1 MTRKEIETK
10 VNTIFADVTYTDIEE
25 IDIHS
30 SIFGQQGLDE
40 LDIMD
45 VLLGLDKEFSTA
57 LLGNDEI
64 DLYSLTVE
72 GLYDIVEQEIN
83 KELKK

>member
-10 VNTIFADVTYTDIEE
+10 VNAIFADVTNTDIEE

-40 LDIMD
+40 FDIMD

-83 KELKK
+83 K